1 MPSLIGERFTSAQ
14 TYSNL
19 AAGPTSCVWCPR
31 IPIAQMSEG
40 HAMSDRWI
48 DIPDQV
54 RRDPTAEEIL
64 RVWRASDRQVF
75 SARVEHWDDPAAWGL
90 LLADLTRHFARS
102 YAE

>member
-1 MPSLIGERFTSAQ
+1 
-14 TYSNL
+14 
-19 AAGPTSCVWCPR
+19 
-31 IPIAQMSEG
+31 
-40 HAMSDRWI
+40 MSDRWI

-90 LLADLTRHFARS
+90 LLADLTRHIARS
-102 YAE
+102 YAEAGRYEEGAAFERILAGFRAEIPTVMN